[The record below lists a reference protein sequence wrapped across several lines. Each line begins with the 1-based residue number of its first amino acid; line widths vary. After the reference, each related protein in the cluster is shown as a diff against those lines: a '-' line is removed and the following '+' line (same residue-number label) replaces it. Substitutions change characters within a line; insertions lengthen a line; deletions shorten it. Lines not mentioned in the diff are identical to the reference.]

1 MPLRECYLYGFL
13 AAYFCLC
20 LSFLTYTREG
30 YAFLAGILFRSYAAV
45 HVSTLDQHGLTTAC
59 YSYRCQPLFLLSYKN
74 LIKNSPGLAHSISG
88 RCWQAQQN
96 GFFSLV
102 SESVWLC
109 FEVLGNEVAGY
120 TCECHYVAYFGHST
134 LEIFRALYLFRNLFV
149 SCKNIHGQ
157 SSSL

>member
-1 MPLRECYLYGFL
+1 MLFIWFL
-13 AAYFCLC
+13 SC
-20 LSFLTYTREG
+20 S
-30 YAFLAGILFRSYAAV
+30 
-45 HVSTLDQHGLTTAC
+45 
-59 YSYRCQPLFLLSYKN
+59 LLSVPQFPHLHVRRICFPCRDTVRIIGSCSCQHSRQAWPHNGSPLPLSSSIPALIQN

-88 RCWQAQQN
+88 RCWQAKQN
-96 GFFSLV
+96 GLFSLV

-134 LEIFRALYLFRNLFV
+134 LEIFRALSLFRNLSV